1 MKTSKIIINPIIKLF
16 FLFLYITSGI
26 TMCHA
31 QFKTELI
38 NIDHNNKNLYLTHS
52 NSLAYHIE
60 FDGNNINSKLIT
72 NTSTKQTSDENQEKN
87 CKEIKKRIDF
97 IKIIL
102 KTFADKSLRDKI
114 KKEGGEIKE
123 YKEAVRKRV
132 MSEAQSENKPSGK
145 ATTLMETHPNLTITG
160 DVDGENQIL
169 ITYNAEEKEINE
181 TKYLTK
187 FRDNY
192 IKKYGEKVGPCKV
205 NAMIEHEKCHLKQFV
220 DLKHLK
226 SIDDLANRELE
237 AYRIE
242 LNNLKKCF
250 RKSLNCCDLPSMQDV
265 CSTWQGSLSLS
276 VTKRYQCNVK
286 EQGSEIKADDIDTQK
301 VNVTIDMDDFNFT
314 KSPSIPGTHLIRN
327 ASGEMTRT
335 LNEDHFTS
343 SGDCNTNHD
352 TSIGHAFRKISKG
365 NINLLIVKDMELNEG
380 DIKGLQQQMQ
390 RAAQN
395 KDYATVQK
403 LKVQMVNMGQGG
415 QNINVIPISIRI
427 EISFGL
433 SKDDL
438 ITRSFYH
445 KRFDA
450 HSRICKE
457 NSDTITSE
465 ISLALPIGAVMKGT
479 YTKEKDGADTITATI
494 NTTVNSYVMFG
505 SEKCPDAISII
516 SGEINLTRK

>member
-1 MKTSKIIINPIIKLF
+1 
-16 FLFLYITSGI
+16 
-26 TMCHA
+26 MCQA

-38 NIDHNNKNLYLTHS
+38 NMDHNNKNLYLTHS
-52 NSLAYHIE
+52 NSLTYHIE
-60 FDGNNINSKLIT
+60 LDRNDLKNNT

-87 CKEIKKRIDF
+87 CKELKKGIDF

-102 KTFADKSLRDKI
+102 KTFADRSLRDKI
-114 KKEGGEIKE
+114 KKEGGAFKD
-123 YKEAVRKRV
+123 YTEAVRNRV

-145 ATTLMETHPNLTITG
+145 ATTLMETHSNLTITG
-160 DVDGENQIL
+160 DVNGVTQVL
-169 ITYNAEEKEINE
+169 FTYNAEEKEINE

-187 FRDNY
+187 FRDSY

-220 DLKHLK
+220 DLKNLK

-242 LNNLKKCF
+242 LNSLKKCF

-265 CSTWQGSLSLS
+265 CPTWQGSLSLS

-286 EQGSEIKADDIDTQK
+286 EQGGVIKADDIDTQK
-301 VNVTIDMDDFNFT
+301 VNVTIDMDDFDCS

-335 LNEDHFTS
+335 LNEDHFTT
-343 SGDCNTNHD
+343 SGDCHTNHD
-352 TSIGHAFRKISKG
+352 TRTGLAFRKISKE
-365 NINLLIVKDMELNEG
+365 NINLLIVKDMEQNEG

-403 LKVQMVNMGQGG
+403 LKEQMVNMPQGD
-415 QNINVIPISIRI
+415 QNIDVIPIRIRV

-433 SKDDL
+433 SKDDF
-438 ITRSFYH
+438 ITRSYHH

-450 HSRICKE
+450 HSRNCKD
-457 NSDTITSE
+457 NSGSNTNET
-465 ISLALPIGAVMKGT
+465 SLALPIGAVMKGT
-479 YTKEKDGADTITATI
+479 YTKGKDGADTITATI
-494 NTTVNSYVMFG
+494 NTTVNSYVTFG
-505 SEKCPDAISII
+505 SGKCPDAISIL
-516 SGEINLTRK
+516 SGEINLTRN